1 MEKRFIPKAI
11 IAVIAIIALAC
22 GLTTK
27 AQTFSNE
34 PGKAFWGMD
43 SMDGY
48 ELPSVLTPEGAFSI
62 ASCDLNGVQA
72 VGCEGVNWCDYK
84 FLKLQPAVDANDA
97 VSWYVKPSKGLT
109 FTPTRI
115 SAYVAKFGTDAAPH
129 NIIVTGKTA
138 EGKSIVLGTYTSAR
152 NNRLQDADKYG
163 SEEDYAQNFT
173 IDLTAEQQAE
183 LATTDGFTLEMTV
196 GTNNAKQ
203 GGFSQVCIEG
213 LFNGSLKTAP
223 SFSMAPTEA
232 FWGMDTMEDFEIP
245 SVLSPEGA
253 FSVASLDLNG
263 VQAVGCEGV
272 NWCDHKFIKLQP
284 AVDAND
290 ALKWNLKPTKGL
302 TFIPTEISAYVAK
315 FGTDASPHNIV
326 VTGKTG
332 EGKSIVLGTYTSARN
347 NRLQDADKYG
357 SEEDYAQNFT
367 ITLTEEQQAELASTE
382 GFTLEMTV
390 GTNNAKQGG
399 FSQVWIK
406 GLIDGQAE
414 DVSKCP
420 VTIAA
425 NPEEAGTVAIK
436 PLADSY
442 DQGTEVTLA
451 ATEKFGYDFVNWTD
465 AEGNVLS
472 ETPEFKFTI
481 NRAENLTANF
491 KAVNTYALSAAV
503 TNGAND
509 YMVSFTP
516 EPNVVDGKN
525 MYEEGTVVTLKAI
538 SNPILTFTNWSD
550 GQTSSEITVTMD
562 ADKDLTAE
570 YSALDFVAGW
580 DFYRQGANGRPADF
594 AFEENDAATL
604 NLRNADGDIQGWLDK
619 SQLGAGG
626 YEGRPAAVNWRT
638 TGLGDY
644 YWQTKINASAFKNMK
659 IVTAM
664 AYNYNA
670 YTKQNVEY
678 SLDGENW
685 QTVGTVTI
693 EGSKNWTDAE
703 FSLPEAANNQPEL
716 YLRWISDKTSA
727 IDGTSSDNDGIALG
741 GSYVYGEMELVNDGT
756 APVIISTVPAEG
768 ATTASINGKIVLN
781 FDEKVK
787 LADDATATL
796 GDKTLKGEANGKSVI
811 FTYKNLAF
819 NTDYTFT
826 LPANSVAD
834 LTDNYLDTP
843 VKIAFTTRNRP
854 EVAKATPDFIVP
866 DDGDFRAAIAAANNR
881 DDKTR
886 RFRIFVRDGEYL
898 IPMDHNTT
906 VNVNGGTFP
915 DVTLRLTA
923 SNTSIIGESM
933 EGTVIVNEVP
943 DMDGIGSHPMEGI
956 GNADLLQI
964 QNGVSNTYFQN
975 LTLKHGISD
984 ARGRNIVLQDKGD
997 KTIMKDACLWGY
1009 QDTYTSN
1016 NQNARYYFEGGVLRG
1031 RTDFLCGKGD
1041 AYYNGVN
1048 LQMCA
1053 SGGYLAVP
1061 SVPKQYGYIFKDC
1074 EITGEN
1080 STIDGNYTLGRPWGN
1095 GTPIALFIDTKMT
1108 VKPSAIGWNDMG
1120 SDGYPARFA
1129 EYNSVTASGT
1139 VIDLSERKK
1148 TFGSGNHPNN
1158 PVLTK
1163 EEADANDYATVM
1175 GGDDDW
1181 DPAMDCEQAPAAN
1194 ALSFDNGTLNWDDS
1208 KYALCWAVYA
1218 DNELLGFTTEPTYVP
1233 SVKAEKYGVRAL
1245 NEMGGLGE
1253 IVTVGN
1259 TTGVEAAISGDAVS
1273 VRYFNMQGIEVIPGN
1288 EPAALV
1294 KVTTYSNG
1302 KTKAEKVIE

>member
-11 IAVIAIIALAC
+11 IAVIAIIALVC
-22 GLTTK
+22 GLSAK
-27 AQTFSNE
+27 AQTYSNE
-34 PGKAFWGMD
+34 PAKAFWPMD

-48 ELPSVLTPEGAFSI
+48 ELPTILSPAEAFSI
-62 ASCDLNGVQA
+62 ASLDLNEVTP
-72 VGCEGVNWCDYK
+72 VGTSGVNWCEHQ
-84 FLKLQPAVDANDA
+84 FIKLQPTNGENDA
-97 VSWYVKPSKGLT
+97 ADWFLKPTKGLT

-152 NNRLQDADKYG
+152 NNRDQADDKYG

-173 IDLTAEQQAE
+173 IDLSAEQQQE
-183 LATTDGFTLEMTV
+183 LSTSEGFTLEMTV
-196 GTNNAKQ
+196 GTNSSTQ

-213 LFNGSLKTAP
+213 VFNGSPATAP
-223 SFSMAPTEA
+223 SFSMEPTEA
-232 FWGMDTMEDFEIP
+232 FWGMDSMEDYELP

-263 VQAVGCEGV
+263 VQAVGTEGV
-272 NWCDHKFIKLQP
+272 NWCDYKFIKLQP
-284 AVDAND
+284 AIDAND
-290 ALKWNLKPTKGL
+290 ALTWNLKPAKGL

-315 FGTDASPHNIV
+315 FGTDASPHNII
-326 VTGKTG
+326 VTGKTA

-347 NRLQDADKYG
+347 NRQQADDKYG
-357 SEEDYAQNFT
+357 SEEDYAQNFK
-367 ITLTEEQQAELASTE
+367 ITLTDEQRAELSTAE
-382 GFTLEMTV
+382 GFSLEMTV

-399 FSQVWIK
+399 FSQVYIK

-425 NPEEAGTVAIK
+425 NPEDAGSVAIK

-442 DQGTEVTLA
+442 DQGTEVTLVA
-451 ATEKFGYDFVNWTD
+451 SEKFGYDFVNWTD
-465 AEGNVLS
+465 ADGNVLS

-481 NRAENLTANF
+481 NRAEDLTANF
-491 KAVNTYALSAAV
+491 KAVNTYALSVAV

-594 AFEENDAATL
+594 AYAENDAATL

-619 SQLGAGG
+619 SELGAGG

-644 YWQTKINASAFKNMK
+644 YWQTKINASAFKNIK
-659 IVTAM
+659 VVTAM
-664 AYNYNA
+664 VFNYNA

-685 QTVGTVTI
+685 QTVGTVTL
-693 EGSKNWTDAE
+693 EGAKNWTDAE
-703 FSLPEAANNQPEL
+703 FALPEAANNQAEL
-716 YLRWISDKTSA
+716 YLRWISDKTSK
-727 IDGTSSDNDGIALG
+727 ISGTESDNDGIALG
-741 GSYVYGEMELVNDGT
+741 ASFVYGDMELINDGK
-756 APVIISTVPAEG
+756 APVLVSTVPAEG
-768 ATTASINGKIVLN
+768 AASASINGKIVLN

-787 LADDATATL
+787 IAEEATATI
-796 GDKTLKGEANGKSVI
+796 GDKTITGEASGKSVI
-811 FTYKNLAF
+811 FTYKNLDF
-819 NTDYTFT
+819 NTSYEFN
-826 LPANSVAD
+826 LPANSIAD

-843 VKIAFTTRNRP
+843 VKLAFTTRTRP

-866 DDGDFRAAIAAANNR
+866 DDGDFRAAIAAANAR
-881 DDKTR
+881 EDKTK
-886 RFRIFVRDGEYL
+886 RFRIFVRDGEYM
-898 IPMDHNTT
+898 IPMDKNTT

-933 EGTVIVNEVP
+933 EGTVIINEVP

-964 QNGVSNTYFQN
+964 QSGVSGTYFQN

-984 ARGRNIVLQDKGD
+984 NRGRNIVLQDKGD

-1041 AYYNGVN
+1041 AFYNAVT

-1074 EITGEN
+1074 EIVGEN
-1080 STIDGNYTLGRPWGN
+1080 STIDGNYTLGRPWGE
-1095 GTPIALFIDTKMT
+1095 GTPIALYIDTKMT
-1108 VKPSAIGWNDMG
+1108 VKPSAIGWADMG
-1120 SDGYPARFA
+1120 SDGHPARFA
-1129 EYNSVTASGT
+1129 EYNSMTASGT
-1139 VIDLSERKK
+1139 VIELSERKK
-1148 TFGSGNHPNN
+1148 TFGPGNHPNN

-1163 EEADANDYATVM
+1163 EEADAHDYATVM

-1181 DPAMDCEQAPAAN
+1181 DPAMDCEQAPAASGLTSN
-1194 ALSFDNGTLNWDDS
+1194 EGTLNWDDS

-1218 DNELLGFTTEPTYVP
+1218 DGQLLGFTTECTYVP
-1233 SVKAEKYGVRAL
+1233 SVKAESFGVRAL

-1253 IVTVGN
+1253 MVTVGS
-1259 TTGVEAAISGDAVS
+1259 TSGVEAAISGEAVS
-1273 VRYFNMQGIEVIPGN
+1273 VRYFNMQGIEVRPGDV
-1288 EPAALV
+1288 PAALV

-1302 KTKAEKVIE
+1302 KTKAEKVVE

>member
-11 IAVIAIIALAC
+11 IAVIAIIALVC
-22 GLTTK
+22 GLSAK
-27 AQTFSNE
+27 AQTYSNE
-34 PGKAFWGMD
+34 PAKAFWPMD

-48 ELPSVLTPEGAFSI
+48 ELPTILSPAEAFSI
-62 ASCDLNGVQA
+62 ASLDLNDLTP
-72 VGCEGVNWCDYK
+72 VGTSGVNWTDHQ
-84 FLKLQPAVDANDA
+84 FIKLQPTNGESDAAD
-97 VSWYVKPSKGLT
+97 WFLKPTKGLT

-115 SAYVAKFGTDAAPH
+115 SAYIAKFGTDAAPH

-152 NNRLQDADKYG
+152 NNRDQADDKYG

-173 IDLTAEQQAE
+173 IDLSAEQQQE
-183 LATTDGFTLEMTV
+183 LSTSEGFTLEMTV
-196 GTNNAKQ
+196 GTNSSKQ

-213 LFNGSLKTAP
+213 VFNGSLATAP
-223 SFSMAPTEA
+223 SFSMEPTEA
-232 FWGMDTMEDFEIP
+232 FWGMDSMEDYELP

-263 VQAVGCEGV
+263 VQAVGTEGV
-272 NWCDHKFIKLQP
+272 NWCDYKFIKLQP
-284 AVDAND
+284 AIDAND
-290 ALKWNLKPTKGL
+290 ALTWNLKPAKGL

-315 FGTDASPHNIV
+315 FGTDASPHNII
-326 VTGKTG
+326 VTGKTA

-347 NRLQDADKYG
+347 NRQQADDKYG
-357 SEEDYAQNFT
+357 SEEDYAQNFKV
-367 ITLTEEQQAELASTE
+367 TLTDEQRAELSTAE
-382 GFTLEMTV
+382 GFSLEMTV

-399 FSQVWIK
+399 FSQVYIK

-425 NPEEAGTVAIK
+425 NPEDAGSVAIK

-442 DQGTEVTLA
+442 DQGTEVTLVA
-451 ATEKFGYDFVNWTD
+451 SEKFGYDFVNWTD
-465 AEGNVLS
+465 ADGNVLS

-481 NRAENLTANF
+481 NRAEDLTANF

-594 AFEENDAATL
+594 AYAENDAATL

-619 SQLGAGG
+619 SELGAGG

-644 YWQTKINASAFKNMK
+644 YWQTKINASAFKNIK
-659 IVTAM
+659 VVTAM
-664 AYNYNA
+664 VFNYNA

-685 QTVGTVTI
+685 QTVGTVTL
-693 EGSKNWTDAE
+693 EGAKNWTDAE
-703 FSLPEAANNQPEL
+703 FALPEAANNQAEL
-716 YLRWISDKTSA
+716 YLRWISDKTSK
-727 IDGTSSDNDGIALG
+727 ISGTESDNDGIALG
-741 GSYVYGEMELVNDGT
+741 ASFVYGDMELINDGK
-756 APVIISTVPAEG
+756 APVLVSTVPTEG
-768 ATTASINGKIVLN
+768 AASASINGKIVLN

-787 LADDATATL
+787 LAEEATATI
-796 GDKTLKGEANGKSVI
+796 GDKTITGEASGKSVI
-811 FTYKNLAF
+811 FTYKNLDF
-819 NTDYTFT
+819 NTSYEFN
-826 LPANSVAD
+826 LPANSIAD

-843 VKIAFTTRNRP
+843 VKLAFTTRTRP

-866 DDGDFRAAIAAANNR
+866 DDGDFRAAIAAANAR
-881 DDKTR
+881 EDKTK
-886 RFRIFVRDGEYL
+886 RFRIFVRDGEYM
-898 IPMDHNTT
+898 IPMDKNTT

-933 EGTVIVNEVP
+933 EGTVIINEVP

-964 QNGVSNTYFQN
+964 QSGVSGTYFQN

-984 ARGRNIVLQDKGD
+984 NRGRNIVLQDKGD

-1016 NQNARYYFEGGVLRG
+1016 NPNARYYFEGGVLRG

-1041 AYYNGVN
+1041 AFYNAVT

-1074 EITGEN
+1074 EIVGEN
-1080 STIDGNYTLGRPWGN
+1080 STIDGNYTLGRPWGE
-1095 GTPIALFIDTKMT
+1095 GTPIALYIDTKMT
-1108 VKPSAIGWNDMG
+1108 VKPSAIGWADMG
-1120 SDGYPARFA
+1120 SDGHPARFA
-1129 EYNSVTASGT
+1129 EYNSMTASGT

-1148 TFGSGNHPNN
+1148 TFGAGNHPNN

-1163 EEADANDYATVM
+1163 EEADAHDYATVM

-1181 DPAMDCEQAPAAN
+1181 DPAMDCEQAPAASGLTSN
-1194 ALSFDNGTLNWDDS
+1194 EGTLNWDDS

-1218 DNELLGFTTEPTYVP
+1218 DGQLLGFTTECTYVP
-1233 SVKAEKYGVRAL
+1233 SVKAESYGVRAL

-1253 IVTVGN
+1253 MVTVGS
-1259 TTGVEAAISGDAVS
+1259 TSGVEAAISGEAVS
-1273 VRYFNMQGIEVIPGN
+1273 VRYFNMQGIEVRPGN
-1288 EPAALV
+1288 VPAALV

-1302 KTKAEKVIE
+1302 KTKAEKVVE